1 MYKLILLLAFFA
13 VQIAANLYSENN
25 EHQHVM
31 WKGFKSEYKRSY
43 ESNDDHVRFGHFLR
57 NLRLADER
65 NQENVKAGGDQV
77 HGITK
82 YMDWSQEEIET
93 LFNARYHK
101 KSSAESVEFPS
112 VTSDKLVDWSG
123 KYTTP
128 VKNQGQCGSCWAFSA
143 TEQIESDTMRTKGK
157 SYVLAPQQITSCDGT
172 SFGCNGGW
180 TESAYKYVQKAG
192 GLAQE
197 KDYPYTSGSNG
208 VTGSCKENK
217 DDFVVTV
224 TGFRSVMYEA
234 SMGSYVSKTGP
245 LSVCLDA
252 STWSTYTG
260 GIMKSCPKQVDHCVQ
275 AVGVQTGGSDPYW
288 KVRNSWGTGWGESGY
303 IRLSYGDNTC
313 NIDNDATYTTVN
325 LV

>member
-13 VQIAANLYSENN
+13 IQIAANLYSENH

-31 WKGFKSEYKRSY
+31 WKAFKQEYRRVY
-43 ESNDDHVRFGHFLR
+43 DVADDHIRFGHFLR
-57 NLRLADER
+57 NLRHADDR
-65 NQENVKAGGDQV
+65 NQEQLKSGGEKV

-93 LFNARYHK
+93 LFNAKYHK
-101 KSSAESVEFPS
+101 TTNGESVTVPS
-112 VTSDKLVDWSG
+112 VKSDSLVDWTG
-123 KYTTP
+123 VYTTP

-143 TEQIESDTMRTKGK
+143 TEQIESDTMRTQNKE
-157 SYVLAPQQITSCDGT
+157 YILAPQQITSCDGT

-180 TESAYKYVQKAG
+180 TESAYAYVKKAG

-208 VTGSCKENK
+208 VTGSCKE
-217 DDFVVTV
+217 DSSDFVVTV
-224 TGFRSVMYEA
+224 NKYYSVSSE
-234 SMGSYVSKTGP
+234 SQMGSYVTGTGT
-245 LSVCLDA
+245 LSVCVDA

-260 GIMKSCPKQVDHCVQ
+260 GIMTTCPKQVDHCVQ
-275 AVGVQTGGSDPYW
+275 AVGVQTGGSSPYW
-288 KVRNSWGTGWGESGY
+288 KVRNSWGTSWGESGF
-303 IRLSYGDNTC
+303 IRLSYGSNTC
-313 NIDNDATYTTVN
+313 AIADDATYTSVK